1 MTSNKASLKYLGAFV
16 AVAGVGLGG
25 IFYADYRA
33 KVQAE
38 EKALQQNETRIADC
52 IALKGKSYSCGRVR
66 LALADEETKNKV
78 SPFIQKWKDDK
89 AAAEAETRK
98 KNEEW
103 RKKQVAVRKEQQ
115 RVKAAAD
122 AKFKA
127 EGWWQ
132 QEPGIFVRWCTKTC
146 SRAEVIGDSAYW
158 LMEVWCKE
166 RACGD
171 IYAQM
176 NIEKNGTVVGWTNDT
191 LFLSRGQR
199 GVLTFQKYNLPGGGA
214 SYQGQLVKFSARG

>member
-1 MTSNKASLKYLGAFV
+1 MTSTKGTLKYLGAFA
-16 AVAGVGLGG
+16 AVAAVGLGG
-25 IFYADYRA
+25 IFYADYQA
-33 KVQAE
+33 KAKAE
-38 EKALQQNETRIADC
+38 AEALKTNQTRIADC
-52 IALKGKSYSCGRVR
+52 IALKGKSYNCGRIR
-66 LALADEETKNKV
+66 LALADEETKNEV

-132 QEPGIFVRWCTKTC
+132 AQPGIFVRWCEPDSSC
-146 SRAEVIGDSAYW
+146 PGRASDHYTDRVWRA
-158 LMEVWCKE
+158 MVWCKE

-171 IYAQM
+171 IYARM
-176 NIEKNGTVVGWTNDT
+176 NILNGETVVGWTNDT
-191 LFLSRGQR
+191 AYGSFGQKV
-199 GVLTFQKYNLPGGGA
+199 VLTFGSHISGSGRIVEFK
-214 SYQGQLVKFSARG
+214 ARG